1 MEPQRTIRHLVD
13 HWIAP
18 SRRPATGRA
27 GGGPLLGTRL
37 LPEISISSCFGQ
49 LCNQD
54 SGRRSGHVLKIC
66 LYIILSAVVCFRP
79 ITEHES
85 L

>member
-1 MEPQRTIRHLVD
+1 
-13 HWIAP
+13 
-18 SRRPATGRA
+18 
-27 GGGPLLGTRL
+27 
-37 LPEISISSCFGQ
+37 
-49 LCNQD
+49 
-54 SGRRSGHVLKIC
+54 LKIC